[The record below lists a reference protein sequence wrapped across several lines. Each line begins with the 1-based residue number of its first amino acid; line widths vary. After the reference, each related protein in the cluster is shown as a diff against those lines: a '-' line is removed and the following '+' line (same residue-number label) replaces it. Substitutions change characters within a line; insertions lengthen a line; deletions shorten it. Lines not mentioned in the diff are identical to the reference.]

1 MSEHLFEDFGGV
13 LDEVRADGAEE
24 ARVRV
29 GGTPWKGTRCVGILT
44 PRQGAVYCR
53 HDFGR
58 HFHREIIMQLVSR
71 KSRLQGTVSIPGSKS
86 HTIRA
91 VAIGSLAA
99 GRSFIRQP
107 LASADTMSAVTT
119 YRALGAA
126 IDTSDPDLWTVTGTG
141 GQLAVPAKPVDVG
154 NSGTTLNIAIG
165 SAALVGPGRTVTFTG
180 DKQTQSR
187 PVGPL
192 LDSLTELGAK
202 CASLNNNGKAPV
214 TITGRIAG
222 GKTAIACSTSQYL
235 SSLLLCTPLAAKDS
249 AIDVT
254 LLNEPGYAQM
264 TLDWLDSQGIRYD
277 CGLGMADWGLEA
289 RGKSARRNPKST
301 IFVRGGQSY
310 RPFDRP
316 VPADF
321 SSATFF
327 LCAAALVG
335 EEVTLLGLDFSD
347 SQPDKA
353 VVDYLRGMGT
363 NITAQADS
371 VTVKAAPLQGI
382 EIDMNKTPDAL
393 PAMAVTAAFA
403 EGETR
408 LANVPQARGKE
419 TDRIACMAT
428 ELRKLAVEVEEL
440 PDGLIIHGGRPKS
453 ASVHGWGD
461 HRIVMAMALAGL
473 ALDAPLTVDTAEAM
487 SVTFPDYI
495 KLMRSLG
502 ANMETV
508 TD

>member
-1 MSEHLFEDFGGV
+1 
-13 LDEVRADGAEE
+13 
-24 ARVRV
+24 
-29 GGTPWKGTRCVGILT
+29 
-44 PRQGAVYCR
+44 
-53 HDFGR
+53 
-58 HFHREIIMQLVSR
+58 MQLVSR
-71 KSRLQGTVSIPGSKS
+71 KSRLKGVVSIPGSKS

-99 GRSFIRQP
+99 GKSLVRRP

-126 IDTSDPDLWTVTGTG
+126 IDTSDSKVWTVEGTG
-141 GQLAVPAKPVDVG
+141 GEIRVPPGPVDVG
-154 NSGTTLNIAIG
+154 NSGTTLNIALG
-165 SAALVGPGRTVTFTG
+165 SAALVARGKTITFIG

-202 CASLNNNGKAPV
+202 CVSVNNNGKAPATV
-214 TITGRIAG
+214 TGQITGGR
-222 GKTAIACSTSQYL
+222 TAIASSTSQYL
-235 SSLLLCTPLAAKDS
+235 SSLLLCTPLAAQDS
-249 AIDVT
+249 EIHVT
-254 LLNEPGYAQM
+254 LLNEPGYVQM

-277 CGLGMADWGLEA
+277 CGLGIADWGLA
-289 RGKSARRNPKST
+289 PRGESAIRNPKSA
-301 IFVRGGQSY
+301 IFMRGKQSY
-310 RPFDRP
+310 KPFDRP

-335 EEVTLLGLDFSD
+335 AEVTLLGLDFSD

-353 VVDYLRGMGT
+353 VVDYLNGMGAE
-363 NITAQADS
+363 I
-371 VTVKAAPLQGI
+371 TVKADAVVVKAASLKGI

-408 LANVPQARGKE
+408 LVNVPQARGKE

-428 ELRKLAVEVEEL
+428 ELRKLSVEVEEL
-440 PDGLIIHGGRPKS
+440 PDGLVIHGGHPRS
-453 ASVHGWGD
+453 AAVHGWGD

-473 ALDAPLTVDTAEAM
+473 VLDEPLTVDTAEAM
-487 SVTFPDYI
+487 SVTFPDYVE
-495 KLMRSLG
+495 LMRSLG
-502 ANMETV
+502 ANVNTIA
-508 TD
+508 D